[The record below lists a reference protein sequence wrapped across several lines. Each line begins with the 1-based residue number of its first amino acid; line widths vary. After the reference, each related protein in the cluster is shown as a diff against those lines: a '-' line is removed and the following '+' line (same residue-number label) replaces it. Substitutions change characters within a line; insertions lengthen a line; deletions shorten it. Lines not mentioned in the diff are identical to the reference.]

1 MRAVILAGIV
11 LLMGGCTTAGPFIT
25 SIADAGNGTLTI
37 EKCEVVFDA
46 WLGIVRTG
54 ECKNHRI
61 KVSPSQHYHP
71 DQTGRRR

>member
-1 MRAVILAGIV
+1 MRATILMGIV
-11 LLMGGCTTAGPFIT
+11 FLLGGCSTAGPFVT

-37 EKCEVVFDA
+37 EKCEVVFDRFI
-46 WLGIVRTG
+46 GIVRTG

-71 DQTGRRR
+71 DKAARR